1 MSRITLL
8 TDFGT
13 ADGYVGAMKGAI
25 AEIAPSVLIDDISH
39 AIAPGDII
47 SGAFAVR
54 RYWDRY
60 PEGTA
65 HVVVIDPGVGTDRRA
80 LMIEADGRYL
90 IGPDNGV
97 FTFVLNYAGDVK
109 CYELVADDV
118 ASRTFHGRD
127 LFAPAAARIING
139 DRAMVGDEV
148 GDAIRVIFPRYYTTD
163 ASVRGEII
171 NIDRFGNLI
180 SNVPGHELKDGM
192 IARVKDRD
200 VCVVGTYGD
209 VEPGEV
215 LCLINSDGMLEI
227 AVRNGSA
234 AVQLHVERGETFEL
248 LQSGPRFVTE
258 IRNGE
263 A

>member
-1 MSRITLL
+1 MRITLL

-13 ADGYVGAMKGAI
+13 ADGYVAAMKGAI
-25 AEIAPSVLIDDISH
+25 AQIAPSVLIDDVSH
-39 AIAPGDII
+39 AIDQGDII
-47 SGAFAVR
+47 AGAFALR

-60 PEGTA
+60 PVGTV

-80 LMIEADGRYL
+80 LLIEADGRFL

-97 FTFVLNYAGDVK
+97 FTFALNHATTSR
-109 CYELVADDV
+109 CFELIAEQD

-127 LFAPAAARIING
+127 VFAPAAARIAMNDRSMIGNEIN
-139 DRAMVGDEV
+139 
-148 GDAIRVIFPRYYTTD
+148 DAIRVIFPRYYATD

-171 NIDRFGNLI
+171 NVDHFGNLI
-180 SNVPGHELKDGM
+180 SNVPGHELKDGA

-200 VCVVGTYGD
+200 ISVVGTYGD
-209 VEPGEV
+209 AEPGEV

-234 AVQLHVERGETFEL
+234 ASDLHAERGEVFEL
-248 LQSGPRFVTE
+248 VKLVP
-258 IRNGE
+258 
-263 A
+263 

>member
-25 AEIAPSVLIDDISH
+25 AQIAPSVLIDDISH
-39 AIAPGDII
+39 VIGPGDII
-47 SGAFAVR
+47 SGAFAIR

-60 PEGTA
+60 PAGSV

-80 LMIEADGRYL
+80 LLIEADGRYL

-97 FTFVLNYAGDVK
+97 FTFALNHASDVR
-109 CYELVADDV
+109 CFELISDDIP
-118 ASRTFHGRD
+118 SRTFHGRD
-127 LFAPAAARIING
+127 LFAPAAARIVNG
-139 DRAMVGDEV
+139 DRGMVGDEV
-148 GDAIRVIFPRYYTTD
+148 RDAIRVIFPRYYTTD

-171 NIDRFGNLI
+171 NVDRFGNLI
-180 SNVPGHELKDGM
+180 SNVPGHELKAGM

-200 VCVVGTYGD
+200 ICIAGTYGD
-209 VEPGEV
+209 VDPGDL

-227 AVRNGSA
+227 AVRNGNA
-234 AVQLHVERGETFEL
+234 ALSLHAERGESFEL
-248 LQSGPRFVTE
+248 LTTV
-258 IRNGE
+258 I
-263 A
+263 